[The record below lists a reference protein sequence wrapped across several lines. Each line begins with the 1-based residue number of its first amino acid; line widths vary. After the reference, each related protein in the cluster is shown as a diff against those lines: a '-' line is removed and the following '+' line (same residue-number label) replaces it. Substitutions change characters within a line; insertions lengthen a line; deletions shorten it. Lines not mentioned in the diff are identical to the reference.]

1 MRAQVGRG
9 ACVQVSRGRRSRGAG
24 WPPED
29 GLSEM
34 LRPPV
39 VGRSRRSRGGARWV
53 LPAPGGPVPSS
64 GAPRERMQFSVEETR
79 IICLCS
85 PRRWEQVAG
94 DSELLY

>member
-1 MRAQVGRG
+1 MG
-9 ACVQVSRGRRSRGAG
+9 ASWAG
-24 WPPED
+24 WA
-29 GLSEM
+29 GSFL
-34 LRPPV
+34 
-39 VGRSRRSRGGARWV
+39 
-53 LPAPGGPVPSS
+53 